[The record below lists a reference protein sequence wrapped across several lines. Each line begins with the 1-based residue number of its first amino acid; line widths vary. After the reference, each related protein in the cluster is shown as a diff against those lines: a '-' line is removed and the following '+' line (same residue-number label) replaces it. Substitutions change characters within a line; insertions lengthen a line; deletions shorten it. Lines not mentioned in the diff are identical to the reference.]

1 MRMKKKRQGAL
12 GRRRKRTAPTE
23 AGSWCSSSLLGRQQ
37 CQEKKRQP
45 ATGPPTRCCV
55 LPGRDFFAISAS
67 VEGTAPVALVKV
79 VAGVATIEREGD
91 RVIHHSS
98 CRIQRTE
105 EKKKKEISKKKEC
118 LI

>member
-1 MRMKKKRQGAL
+1 MGRRTKRRKRMRMKKKRQGAL

-79 VAGVATIEREGD
+79 VAGVATID
-91 RVIHHSS
+91 RKSVV
-98 CRIQRTE
+98 
-105 EKKKKEISKKKEC
+105 
-118 LI
+118 